1 MISTLIASTNN
12 FGGFNQIRASW
23 AEVTPVNL
31 NGIAFYIRVIVN
43 NNDNLSFDLT
53 NTGNTEIS
61 DPLGNPYTNVTYS
74 GTNTSVTASTT
85 NTTNA
90 TACSTYTWSVNNQS
104 YSASGTYTIRFG
116 CHLEILN
123 LTISAQPPAPTGLSC
138 YETATFNTTSCSW
151 DISGTQ
157 PPAPT
162 GLACY
167 ETATFNTTS
176 CSWDIS
182 GTQPAAPTGLA
193 CYETASF
200 NTTSC
205 SWEVSGTQP
214 PAPTGLAC
222 YETATFNTT
231 SCSWVVS
238 GTQPTAPTG
247 LACYETATFNTTS
260 CSWVIS
266 GTPSPTIVTNISACN
281 SFLWPING
289 LTYSSGGVYNF
300 SQNCQDYR
308 LILTINPSYN
318 INVTLPLF
326 FGSTFNFNGQTITS
340 AGTYSSTFQ
349 SIYGC
354 DSVVNLT
361 LVSSTTEISVGNASV
376 SCPGDVV
383 TVPILIS
390 GVSNLAAISLALNYN
405 TQALS
410 YVSYSGLNPA
420 IANNFLINNVNGQV
434 RVAWFD
440 LTPANF
446 SAQTVLFNLVFNVQG
461 NSP

>member
-1 MISTLIASTNN
+1 MTNCVSVPGVGKQIRFVWSDLNPITISGQLFVLKFRILSGGYHVVDWDLTPGLCEYANQFGQVISNSTWSFGTISCNSNPINVSLGSISGCSGDTLSIPVAILNANNIGAISLALNYSPNSTTFLDVTGIDPVISTLIASTNN

-31 NGIAFYIRVIVN
+31 DGIAFYIRVIVN
-43 NNDNLSFDLT
+43 NTDNLSFDIT

-61 DPLGNPYTNVTYS
+61 DPLGNPYNNVTYS

-90 TACSTYTWSVNNQS
+90 TACSNYTWSVNNQS
-104 YSASGTYTIRFG
+104 YSTSGTYTIKSG

-123 LTISAQPPAPTGLSC
+123 LTISAQPPAPTGL
-138 YETATFNTTSCSW
+138 
-151 DISGTQ
+151 
-157 PPAPT
+157 
-162 GLACY
+162 ACY
-167 ETATFNTTS
+167 ETATFNTT
-176 CSWDIS
+176 
-182 GTQPAAPTGLA
+182 T
-193 CYETASF
+193 
-200 NTTSC
+200 
-205 SWEVSGTQP
+205 
-214 PAPTGLAC
+214 
-222 YETATFNTT
+222 
-231 SCSWVVS
+231 
-238 GTQPTAPTG
+238 
-247 LACYETATFNTTS
+247 

-361 LVSSTTEISVGNASV
+361 LVSSTTAISVGNASV

-383 TVPILIS
+383 TVPVLIS

-420 IANNFLINNVNGQV
+420 IANNFLINNVN
-434 RVAWFD
+434 
-440 LTPANF
+440 
-446 SAQTVLFNLVFNVQG
+446 
-461 NSP
+461 

>member
-1 MISTLIASTNN
+1 MDWDLTPGLCEYANQFGQVISNSTWSFGTISCNSNPINVSLGSANGCNGDTLSIPVSILNANNIGAISLALNYNPNSTTFLDVTGIDPLISTLIASTNN

-61 DPLGNPYTNVTYS
+61 DPLGNPYTNVTYA

-90 TACSTYTWSVNNQS
+90 TACSTYIWSANNQS
-104 YSASGTYTIRFG
+104 YSASGTYTFRSG
-116 CHLEILN
+116 CHQEILN
-123 LTISAQPPAPTGLSC
+123 LTISAQPP
-138 YETATFNTTSCSW
+138 
-151 DISGTQ
+151 
-157 PPAPT
+157 
-162 GLACY
+162 
-167 ETATFNTTS
+167 
-176 CSWDIS
+176 
-182 GTQPAAPTGLA
+182 APTGLA

-205 SWEVSGTQP
+205 SWVVSGTQP
-214 PAPTGLAC
+214 P
-222 YETATFNTT
+222 
-231 SCSWVVS
+231 
-238 GTQPTAPTG
+238 APTG

-354 DSVVNLT
+354 
-361 LVSSTTEISVGNASV
+361 
-376 SCPGDVV
+376 
-383 TVPILIS
+383 
-390 GVSNLAAISLALNYN
+390 
-405 TQALS
+405 
-410 YVSYSGLNPA
+410 
-420 IANNFLINNVNGQV
+420 
-434 RVAWFD
+434 
-440 LTPANF
+440 
-446 SAQTVLFNLVFNVQG
+446 
-461 NSP
+461 